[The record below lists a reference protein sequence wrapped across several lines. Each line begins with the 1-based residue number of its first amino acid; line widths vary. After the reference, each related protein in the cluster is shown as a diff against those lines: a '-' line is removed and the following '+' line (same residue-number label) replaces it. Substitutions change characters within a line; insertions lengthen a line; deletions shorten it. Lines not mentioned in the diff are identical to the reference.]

1 MEIVRAESFDLAY
14 KILELLTDTGTR
26 ATWREMQAAPSNL
39 SSQDIKA
46 YAMHKQ
52 KSQVDERAML

>member
-1 MEIVRAESFDLAY
+1 
-14 KILELLTDTGTR
+14 
-26 ATWREMQAAPSNL
+26 MQAAPSNL

-52 KSQVDERAML
+52 KSQVDERAMLSTLKEIYKLICALHSQVDQDMDVS